1 VIFRKPGPSDVLGG
15 AREGDLQNARRQLRV
30 RIQRYWERNVK
41 LQEPHEGR
49 ISLLTSKSRTR
60 TVRDASMPLNGPN
73 SPDVA
78 TGKVYRSTVLLRVQW
93 MWLSLPVA
101 VWVISLIVWM
111 GTIWKS
117 RKASAP
123 LRRDNALP
131 LLFILPRD
139 KETTWAAEGKLG
151 SSSTGYTM
159 GAEHMNVKLVK
170 SAGRFKL
177 VNR

>member
-1 VIFRKPGPSDVLGG
+1 VIFRKRGPSDVLGG

-78 TGKVYRSTVLLRVQW
+78 TGKVQKYCISEI
-93 MWLSLPVA
+93 PVDVA
-101 VWVISLIVWM
+101 FLTS
-111 GTIWKS
+111 GC
-117 RKASAP
+117 
-123 LRRDNALP
+123 
-131 LLFILPRD
+131 
-139 KETTWAAEGKLG
+139 LG
-151 SSSTGYTM
+151 
-159 GAEHMNVKLVK
+159 N
-170 SAGRFKL
+170 
-177 VNR
+177 